1 MGVKRQFMSPQPL
14 FSIKTGLYQLV
25 LFSLLIKAATIL
37 RLLGNETIHFNTRGK
52 KSEPDLRKQL
62 NIEVKS
68 TTKFKF
74 FSLNI
79 LIYLYILLL

>member
-1 MGVKRQFMSPQPL
+1 MD
-14 FSIKTGLYQLV
+14 T
-25 LFSLLIKAATIL
+25 IKAATIL

-79 LIYLYILLL
+79 FIYFTIIRHFRFSILYFNYLQT

>member
-1 MGVKRQFMSPQPL
+1 MARSKAKSRSDHDVAQLHPL
-14 FSIKTGLYQLV
+14 T
-25 LFSLLIKAATIL
+25 KAATIL

-52 KSEPDLRKQL
+52 KSEPGLRKEL

-68 TTKFKF
+68 TTKFMF